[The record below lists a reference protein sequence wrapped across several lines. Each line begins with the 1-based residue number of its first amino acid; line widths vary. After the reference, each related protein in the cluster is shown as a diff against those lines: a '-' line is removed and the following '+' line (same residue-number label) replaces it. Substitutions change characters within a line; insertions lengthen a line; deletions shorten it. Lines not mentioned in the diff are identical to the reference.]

1 MAKKSRF
8 TTFLGILLR
17 IGPWR
22 PIYTISGYGK
32 TDFANEVTRWPKER
46 VERENNREVDN
57 MAMQLAGTR
66 NNRMVHQ
73 NANAQARADARGNRS
88 GRKKG
93 MKNGSIN
100 MNELNG
106 NMDTVLKRK
115 QRAQARAMKV
125 VTDAWLGD
133 KKIQMGIDESKMRI
147 QEYENAASKER
158 DAIMGL
164 REKKAALMEEYGV
177 EEGSGEREALLKK
190 QQQSLEDPAVVM
202 TTEEKERLARLNEYE
217 ERAHGI
223 DDSMDYHQF
232 ELDRAESGIIG
243 ENAGIRAVKLENLK
257 HHNMLDA
264 QQEADKI
271 NEAASKEA
279 IGMLTGEA
287 QDHIQEELEE
297 KKEEAE
303 KKAEEKEEQE
313 EKIEERKEEK
323 EELQEKIEIKQEE
336 NRDVEEIKEEQR
348 ENAREQ
354 ADIIEDAQIYSTNQS
369 ALPSKV
375 QTEIKAMLQKMKLL
389 EEDIKGAK
397 IDDTL

>member
-1 MAKKSRF
+1 
-8 TTFLGILLR
+8 
-17 IGPWR
+17 
-22 PIYTISGYGK
+22 
-32 TDFANEVTRWPKER
+32 
-46 VERENNREVDN
+46 
-57 MAMQLAGTR
+57 
-66 NNRMVHQ
+66 MVHQ
-73 NANAQARADARGNRS
+73 NTNAQARKDARGHGS
-88 GRKKG
+88 SQKKG

-125 VTDAWLGD
+125 INDTWMGD
-133 KKIQMGIDESKMRI
+133 RKIQWGIDESKARI
-147 QEYENAASKER
+147 QEYQNTASEEI
-158 DAIMGL
+158 DAIMSL
-164 REKKAALMEEYGV
+164 REKKTALMEEYGV
-177 EEGSGEREALLKK
+177 EEGSGERDALLEK
-190 QQQSLEDPAVVM
+190 QQQSLEDPGVVM
-202 TTEEKERLARLNEYE
+202 TDAEKERLAQLNEYE
-217 ERAHGI
+217 ERVREI
-223 DDSMDYHQF
+223 DGEVERHQI
-232 ELDRAESGIIG
+232 EVNRAESGIMG
-243 ENAGIRAVKLENLK
+243 ENAGIRAVRLENLK
-257 HHNMLDA
+257 HHAMLDA
-264 QQEADKI
+264 QQEAAKI

-279 IGMLTGEA
+279 MGMLIGEG
-287 QDHIQEELEE
+287 QEHVQEELEE

-323 EELQEKIEIKQEE
+323 EKLQEKIEIKQEE

-369 ALPSKV
+369 NLPSKV

>member
-1 MAKKSRF
+1 MV
-8 TTFLGILLR
+8 
-17 IGPWR
+17 
-22 PIYTISGYGK
+22 IS
-32 TDFANEVTRWPKER
+32 
-46 VERENNREVDN
+46 
-57 MAMQLAGTR
+57 MAMQLTGTK
-66 NNRMVHQ
+66 NNMMVHQ
-73 NANAQARADARGNRS
+73 NANVQARRGARGHGS

-100 MNELNG
+100 INELNG

-125 VTDAWLGD
+125 VSDAWLGD
-133 KKIQMGIDESKMRI
+133 KKIQWGIDESKARI
-147 QEYENAASKER
+147 QEYENIASEER
-158 DAIMGL
+158 DIIMEL
-164 REKKAALMEEYGV
+164 QEKKKALGETYGV
-177 EEGSGEREALLKK
+177 EEGSGERAALLEK
-190 QQQSLEDPAVVM
+190 QRQSLEDPGVVM
-202 TTEEKERLARLNEYE
+202 TTAEKERLAQLNEYE
-217 ERAHGI
+217 ERVHGI
-223 DDSMDYHQF
+223 DDAIQTHQI
-232 ELDRAESGIIG
+232 EADRAESGIIG
-243 ENAGIRAVKLENLK
+243 ENAGIRAVRLENLK

-303 KKAEEKEEQE
+303 KKAEEKEKQE

-323 EELQEKIEIKQEE
+323 EALQEKIEISQEE
-336 NRDVEEIKEEQR
+336 KRDVEEVKKEQR

-397 IDDTL
+397 VDDTL

>member
-1 MAKKSRF
+1 
-8 TTFLGILLR
+8 
-17 IGPWR
+17 
-22 PIYTISGYGK
+22 
-32 TDFANEVTRWPKER
+32 
-46 VERENNREVDN
+46 
-57 MAMQLAGTR
+57 MAMQLAGTK
-66 NNRMVHQ
+66 NNHLMVHQ
-73 NANAQARADARGNRS
+73 NTNAQARKDARGHGS
-88 GRKKG
+88 SQKKG

-125 VTDAWLGD
+125 INDTWMGD
-133 KKIQMGIDESKMRI
+133 RKIQWGIDESKARI
-147 QEYENAASKER
+147 QEYQNTASEEI
-158 DAIMGL
+158 DAIMSL
-164 REKKAALMEEYGV
+164 REKKTALMEEYGV
-177 EEGSGEREALLKK
+177 EEGSGERDALLEK
-190 QQQSLEDPAVVM
+190 QQQSLEDPGVVM
-202 TTEEKERLARLNEYE
+202 TDAEKERLAQLNEYE
-217 ERAHGI
+217 ERVREI
-223 DDSMDYHQF
+223 DGEVERHQI
-232 ELDRAESGIIG
+232 EVNRAESGIMG
-243 ENAGIRAVKLENLK
+243 ENAGIRAVRLENLK
-257 HHNMLDA
+257 HHAMLDA
-264 QQEADKI
+264 QQEAAKI

-279 IGMLTGEA
+279 MGMLIGEG
-287 QDHIQEELEE
+287 QEHVQEELEE

-323 EELQEKIEIKQEE
+323 EKLQEKIEIKQEE

-369 ALPSKV
+369 NLPSKV